1 MRRIGLVFALTLV
14 LVSLH
19 AQPQLRNAEKLT
31 TVPASGN
38 LASQVRS
45 ASTTWVAYNVPAVN
59 QDASICCMTDRWRVG
74 TCDLDGTAN
83 NFNISDG
90 GNEKDVTLDTQLSVF
105 YRVGGGKIEKVRVF
119 TTNCGIDAHGASITW
134 LNGVDPKQSVSLL
147 ASLITDDGESISKRA
162 LDALAMHGDPSATD
176 ALEAMVRSSSRS
188 KLREHAA
195 FWLGNSRGKRGYE
208 IVKRIAHDRNETT
221 SMREKAVFA
230 MTQSEEPQRI
240 DDLISIAKHDP
251 ESKVRG
257 HALFWLS
264 QAAGKKAGAALRD
277 AVDNDPDTDVKKKAV
292 FGIAQ
297 LPDDQSIPLLADLMR
312 THKNKEVRKQAAFWL
327 GQKND
332 PRALAAI
339 ESVLKN

>member
-1 MRRIGLVFALTLV
+1 MRRIGLVFALSLA

-19 AQPQLRNAEKLT
+19 AQPHLKNASVT
-31 TVPASGN
+31 NAAAGGN
-38 LASQVRS
+38 LGAQVRA

-59 QDASICCMTDRWRVG
+59 NDATICCMTDSWRVG
-74 TCDLDGTAN
+74 TCNLEGTSN

-90 GNEKDVTLDTQLSVF
+90 GKEKDLTLDTQLSVF
-105 YRVGGGKIEKVRVF
+105 YRVSGRTIEKVRVF
-119 TTNCGIDAHGASITW
+119 TTNCGIDAHGATITW
-134 LNGVDPKQSVSLL
+134 LDGVDPKQSVSLL
-147 ASLITDDGESISKRA
+147 ASLITDDGETVSRRA
-162 LDALAMHGDPSATD
+162 LDALAMHADPSATD
-176 ALEAMVRSSSRS
+176 ALEAIVRSNAGH
-188 KLREHAA
+188 KPREHAA

-208 IVKRIAHDRNETT
+208 IVKRLANDPNETT

-240 DDLISIAKHDP
+240 DDLISIARHDP
-251 ESKVRG
+251 ESKVRA